1 MLLRLPDI
9 LRRTGLRRSALLAMV
24 QRGAFPAPVRIG
36 DARAV
41 AWHAAEV
48 DAWIA
53 ALPRVAVPAL

>member
-1 MLLRLPDI
+1 MLIRLPEV
-9 LRRTGLRRSALLAMV
+9 LRRTGLRRTALLTMV
-24 QRGAFPAPVRIG
+24 ARGAFPAPVRLG

-53 ALPRVAVPAL
+53 ALPRTVAP